1 MDNDNLD
8 DLKAQYELPVTKK
21 KSSKGRAIL
30 LAALVVIISAGLAV
44 GGLVLFK
51 GKTSDTATAPGAT
64 TVAGPKPSD
73 IIDKIAADSTVNDAK
88 GYTLFRASSGSTD
101 VISDTS
107 SVIFPHSGYSYITN
121 IAPEDGLKFSLASDG
136 TSNKTAMTAVIQ
148 KALATASY
156 VETKQDTSA
165 LSAYKITTYVNGGTV
180 CQLVDYANAA
190 ELTGFEQSILCA
202 SSASLQASYANVT
215 AQLNKADPAV
225 AGTAKVVT
233 QSTVMN
239 GTKKLLT
246 LSVQANGSSN
256 TTNYYFATLDTSYGY
271 IGKRATPSVDNADS
285 YNLSD
290 EFKKNISDAKWGTFL
305 TDNIK

>member
-8 DLKAQYELPVTKK
+8 DLKAQYEHPVIKK
-21 KSSKGRAIL
+21 KSFKGRAIL
-30 LAALVVIISAGLAV
+30 LAALVVIVSAGLAV
-44 GGLVLFK
+44 GGLVFFK
-51 GKTSDTATAPGAT
+51 GKTSDTVTAPGAT

-73 IIDKIAADSTVNDAK
+73 IIDKIAADPAINDAK
-88 GYTLFRASSGSTD
+88 GYTLFRASSDSTD
-101 VISDTS
+101 VTSDTS

-136 TSNKTAMTAVIQ
+136 TSNKTAMTDIIQ
-148 KALATASY
+148 KALAAASY

-165 LSAYKITTYVNGGTV
+165 LSAYKTTTYVNGGTV
-180 CQLVDYANAA
+180 CQLVDYVNAL
-190 ELTGFEQSILCA
+190 LTGFEQSILCA
-202 SSASLQASYANVT
+202 SSASLQTSYANVT
-215 AQLNKADPAV
+215 AQLNKADPAL

-233 QSTVMN
+233 QSTVTG

-246 LSVQANGSSN
+246 LSVQTNGSSDV
-256 TTNYYFATLDTSYGY
+256 TNYYFATLDTGYGY

-285 YNLSD
+285 YKISD
-290 EFKKNISDAKWGTFL
+290 ELQKSISDTKWGTFL